1 MVLGYSESGKTT
13 AAEMIANVIGSKPPR
28 NCSDFIIKDYAESV
42 SSSPSEAQSLARN
55 IAANKNQY
63 RNDLFKYGLYRQSTD
78 PAYPIS
84 EAVRHTNVVTG
95 ARTPE
100 NLAAARNL
108 FDVVVWID
116 REGVHG
122 NPTDQLNA
130 SHADVV
136 IDNNGDLDE
145 LRDNINVAL
154 VSGNM

>member
-13 AAEMIANVIGSKPPR
+13 AAEIIASIIGSKPPR
-28 NCSDFIIKDYAESV
+28 NCSDFIMKDYAESV
-42 SSSPSEAQSLARN
+42 SSSPAEAQSLMRD
-55 IAANKNQY
+55 ISANKNSY
-63 RNDLFKYGLYRQSTD
+63 RNDLFQYGLDRQSSD

-108 FDVVVWID
+108 FDLIVWID
-116 REGVHG
+116 REGVRG
-122 NPTDQLNA
+122 NPTDQLDA
-130 SHADVV
+130 SHADAI

-145 LRDNINVAL
+145 LRDNINVVL
-154 VSGNM
+154 VSSNM